1 MAFSNQ
7 TVTYSESVQG
17 FPSFYSY
24 IPEKI
29 IGMNGFLYT
38 FKNGKLYQHNDS
50 TVQRNEYYGVR
61 YDSEIKSVFNESP
74 LENKIFKTIGI
85 QSDDS
90 WSCTLTSDIQTTGTI
105 DGNSVTGAN
114 FFEKKEGEWFA
125 YLRNNDANPISGE
138 FPLRSVQGI
147 AQDDETARAG
157 QGTATCSLTF
167 AAAVELGSMINQ
179 GDIVYYT
186 VAPFTGNMNPV
197 QAGAVVSVNNT
208 TNVIVVNN
216 TGAGTSALPA
226 TNTAAYIM
234 YIKSQVGES
243 NGIIGHYGEFCLTNS
258 NPVAVELFAVDS
270 DIMKSFP

>member
-1 MAFSNQ
+1 MPFSNQ
-7 TVTYSESVQG
+7 TITYSESVQG

-24 IPEKI
+24 LPEKI
-29 IGMNGFLYT
+29 LGMNGFLYT

-61 YDSEIKSVFNESP
+61 FNSSITSVFNESP

-90 WSCTLTSDIQTTGTI
+90 WRCTLTSDIQTTGAI
-105 DGNSVTGAN
+105 DAS

-147 AQDDETARAG
+147 GQDDDTLRAG
-157 QGTATCSLTF
+157 QGTATCDLTF
-167 AAAVELGSMINQ
+167 EAGVELSSMINQ
-179 GDIVYYT
+179 GDIAYYT
-186 VAPFTGNMNPV
+186 IAPFTGSMTPV

-208 TNVIVVNN
+208 TNVIVVDN
-216 TGAGTSALPA
+216 TGVGTTAFPA

-243 NGIIGHYGEFCLTNS
+243 NGIIGHYGEFTLTNS
-258 NPVAVELFAVDS
+258 NSAAVELFAVDS

>member
-29 IGMNGFLYT
+29 LGMNGFLYT

-61 YDSEIKSVFNESP
+61 YDSLIKSVFNESP

-90 WSCTLTSDIQTTGTI
+90 WSCTLASDIQSTGTI
-105 DGNSVTGAN
+105 DGNSGGTN
-114 FFEKKEGEWFA
+114 FFEEKEGEWFA
-125 YLRNNDANPISGE
+125 YLRNSEATPISGE

-147 AQDDETARAG
+147 GQDDETARAG

-167 AAAVELGSMINQ
+167 AAAVELSSMINQ

-186 VAPFTGNMNPV
+186 VAPFTGNMTPV

-226 TNTAAYIM
+226 TNTEAYIM
-234 YIKSQVGES
+234 YIKNQVGES
-243 NGIIGHYGEFCLTNS
+243 NGIIGHYGEFTLTNS
-258 NPVAVELFAVDS
+258 NSVAVELFAVDS

>member
-1 MAFSNQ
+1 MAFNDQ
-7 TVTYSESVQG
+7 TITYSESVQG

-24 IPEKI
+24 LPEQVL
-29 IGMNGFLYT
+29 GMNGFLYT

-50 TVQRNEYYGVR
+50 TVGRNNYYGAS
-61 YDSEIKSVFNESP
+61 YNSEIRSVFNESP

-105 DGNSVTGAN
+105 AAD
-114 FFEKKEGEWFA
+114 FFVKKEGEWFA

-147 AQDDETARAG
+147 GQDDETIRAG
-157 QGTATCSLTF
+157 QGTATCDLTF
-167 AAAVELGSMINQ
+167 KSGVELGSMINQ
-179 GDIVYYT
+179 GDVVYYT
-186 VAPFTGNMNPV
+186 VAPFTGDMTPV

-208 TNVIVVNN
+208 TNVIVVSN
-216 TGAGTSALPA
+216 TGAGTTALPA
-226 TNTAAYIM
+226 TNIAAYIM

-243 NGIIGHYGEFCLTNS
+243 NGIIGHYGEFCLTNT
-258 NPVAVELFAVDS
+258 NTAAVELFAVDS